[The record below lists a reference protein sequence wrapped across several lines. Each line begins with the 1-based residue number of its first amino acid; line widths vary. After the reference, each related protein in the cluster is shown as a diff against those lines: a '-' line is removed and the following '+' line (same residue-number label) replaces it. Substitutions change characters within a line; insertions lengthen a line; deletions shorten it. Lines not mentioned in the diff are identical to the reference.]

1 MPSTL
6 KNPSGDPIF
15 AQGTDG
21 GDQYVMQHGDVFSV
35 NILKIDLAADEG
47 FVVIDLSDVTNFP
60 HTLTGKIKLYQL
72 SGFLEIES
80 TGQYIIYF
88 GAILEVDATDGS
100 TTWIAAV
107 PVAHGGAATDRIEF
121 KFEWPGGIDLEISG
135 GALVNV
141 VGNSG
146 HSGDVTWQ
154 TDTSLDSPVGDAS
167 NAPGAG
173 DLVMYVDETGGT
185 GTITVFV
192 KADYITEAAS

>member
-6 KNPSGDPIF
+6 YDPSGDPQF
-15 AQGTDG
+15 AQGNEN

-47 FVVIDLSDVTNFP
+47 FVVIDLSDVANFP
-60 HTLTGKIKLYQL
+60 HTLTGKIRLYEL

-80 TGQYIIYF
+80 TGQYIVYF
-88 GAILEVDATDGS
+88 GVIFEVDATNGS

-107 PVAHGGAATDRIEF
+107 PAAHGGEATDRIEF
-121 KFEWPGGIDLEISG
+121 KFVWEGGIDLEVSG

-154 TDTSLDSPVGDAS
+154 TDVSLDSPVGDTS

-173 DLVMYVDETGGT
+173 DLVMYVDEIGGT
-185 GTITVFV
+185 GTVTVFV